1 MSPSP
6 IHAATSPQVHRLADA
21 QVQAWRNGGGMT
33 RELLTEPRS
42 GHTAPSP
49 TDWRWRVSIADITAD
64 GPFSAFPGVQR
75 WFAVVEGAGVQLT
88 MNGSTHQQLAGDAP
102 LNFDGNAAPACHL
115 INGPTRDL
123 NVMLRGV
130 AGHMQLARHGQTW
143 STSLQQAGIYTT
155 AECHVSSVTPAGHV
169 SSATATSTAESTAT
183 WHVPAN
189 ALLWFDTPPSHLTLA
204 MPSNHHAWW
213 IAVDNHPK
221 GS

>member
-1 MSPSP
+1 MTTTTMKAS
-6 IHAATSPQVHRLADA
+6 TSPQVHLLADA

-42 GHTAPSP
+42 SNAAPSP
-49 TDWRWRVSIADITAD
+49 TDWRWRLSIADITAD
-64 GPFSAFPGVQR
+64 GPFSSFPGVQR

-88 MNGSTHQQLAGDAP
+88 MNGSTHRQLAGDAP
-102 LNFDGNAAPACHL
+102 LKLDGNAAPDCHL

-130 AGHMQLARHGQTW
+130 AGHMQLAQHGRTW
-143 STSLQQAGIYTT
+143 STTLQQAGIYTT
-155 AECHVSSVTPAGHV
+155 AECHVSSVTAAGHV
-169 SSATATSTAESTAT
+169 SSASAT

-189 ALLWFDTPPSHLTLA
+189 ALLWFDTPPSHLTLT

-221 GS
+221 GL